1 MMKHTLLGAAF
12 FAAATALS
20 PLMAQA
26 QEVTLRLHQFLPPP
40 ATVPKMILKP
50 WGAQVEEASGGRIK
64 IEHFDAMS
72 LGGTPPGLMDQAA
85 DGVADMVMTVV
96 IEVAAV

>member
-1 MMKHTLLGAAF
+1 MKHTLLGAAF

-50 WGAQVEEASGGRIK
+50 WERRWRKPLAGGSRLSISMPCRWA
-64 IEHFDAMS
+64 E
-72 LGGTPPGLMDQAA
+72 PRR
-85 DGVADMVMTVV
+85 V
-96 IEVAAV
+96 